1 MIILFKTCLW
11 IFEVAPFWMNKH
23 LYSLSWGGI
32 SIKSLDHNI
41 YWEFTIYIIPIPQL
55 PLLFEFYNWLLFSS
69 FSYKSMHI
77 LRCNVSTFHNLK
89 FKAFP
94 QQILCLMRL
103 SYFVVAFE
111 KREFALPNSNMCL
124 PHQHHKGSASVFD
137 ALGSAGT
144 QPPTTS
150 SFSSGMI
157 PKSRPNHTF
166 SAIRYYIK

>member
-11 IFEVAPFWMNKH
+11 MFQVALFWMHKH
-23 LYSLSWGGI
+23 LYRLSWGGI
-32 SIKSLDHNI
+32 SIKSLDHNV
-41 YWEFTIYIIPIPQL
+41 YREFIIYILDIPKL
-55 PLLFEFYNWLLFSS
+55 PFLYEFYNWLLLSNI
-69 FSYKSMHI
+69 SYKRI
-77 LRCNVSTFHNLK
+77 TFHNLK
-89 FKAFP
+89 
-94 QQILCLMRL
+94 QILCLRKI
-103 SYFVVAFE
+103 SYFVAAFE

-124 PHQHHKGSASVFD
+124 PHQHHKGSASVFE
-137 ALGSAGT
+137 APGSAGT